1 MKKKVLAMLLCI
13 GMVGTMLMGCG
24 SGDAAA
30 TQTTEPAAEM
40 AQSETKEPESA
51 AADSNEKKWKLG
63 YSSLAF
69 FDEGCKL
76 MADGFLNHAAE
87 FPNFD
92 VSVLDGNSDMNT
104 QIATIDTFWN
114 NDVDVVSI
122 QAYPGIES
130 NLYKFYEAGKPIIFI
145 DFYPTITDDIKDMDW
160 YFVGSSDYSM
170 GEMWA
175 EYLADVLPE
184 NGTVCE
190 LLISVGQQN
199 SIDRSQGLHDKLAEL
214 RPDVTVLDSQSGD
227 ADATTSMNVTE
238 DWIQR
243 FGADGIDAIVPLA
256 PSLTVGV
263 VEALKAEGLA
273 GKITVVSSDENLETA
288 TEYLTNNYVSSIL
301 YLNNEDL
308 SLKALE
314 IAQECMEG
322 NPPEQREYRLDRK
335 LYTIDNLDE
344 YGK

>member
-1 MKKKVLAMLLCI
+1 MKKRLLAAMMCVCMMATALA
-13 GMVGTMLMGCG
+13 GCG
-24 SGDAAA
+24 KTDSGAA
-30 TQTTEPAAEM
+30 TDSKTE
-40 AQSETKEPESA
+40 ESA
-51 AADSNEKKWKLG
+51 AQSASPGEKKWKLG

-69 FDEGCKL
+69 FDESCKK
-76 MADGFLNHAAE
+76 MADGFINHASE
-87 FPNFD
+87 FPDFD
-92 VSVLDGNSDMNT
+92 ITVLDGNSDMNT

-114 NDVDVVSI
+114 NDVDVIAI
-122 QAYPGIES
+122 QAYPGIEA
-130 NLYKFYEAGKPIIFI
+130 NLYKFYEAKKPIIFI

-170 GEMWA
+170 GEIWA

-214 RPDVTVLDSQSGD
+214 RPDVTILDSQSGE
-227 ADATTSMNVTE
+227 ADATTSMNVTS

-243 FGADGIDAIVPLA
+243 FGADGIDAIVPLGTA
-256 PSLTVGV
+256 LTVGV
-263 VEALKAEGLA
+263 VEALKAENLA
-273 GKITVVSSDENLETA
+273 GKIIVVSSDESPEVA
-288 TEYLTNNYVSSIL
+288 KEYLSNNYVSAIQ

-314 IAQECMEG
+314 IAQQCMEG
-322 NPPEQREYRLDRK
+322 NPPEQREYRLERT
-335 LYTIDNLDE
+335 LYTIDNMDD